1 MEKMLASLQK
11 TFLSLLDQVVV
22 GFSKLFGALML
33 LLIGWIIAR
42 LITRLLGKLLG
53 RIGGN
58 QLSDKLNE
66 IPSLQKAGIKLD
78 LVLIIKKFL
87 YWLIM
92 LVFFISA
99 ADVMG
104 LGMISDKLN
113 QLIDYLP
120 QVFTALLILVGGFYL
135 ADQLRNLI
143 GSAAKS
149 MGIPSHKAISGL
161 VFYVMVIF
169 VVIAALE
176 RLSFFPVE
184 IITDNLSII
193 LGGILLAFAI
203 GYGLAARP
211 MLSSILA
218 SYYSRN
224 TFEVGQEIE
233 LDGHRGTIVRMT
245 NVSLTI
251 DTGNHRLILPL
262 SRLLSDQVIIHAE
275 ARREQPLPSED

>member
-1 MEKMLASLQK
+1 MFNSLQE
-11 TFLSLLDQVVV
+11 TFLTLLDQVVV
-22 GFSKLFGALML
+22 GFSKLFGALVL
-33 LLIGWIIAR
+33 LLVGWIIAR
-42 LITRLLGKLLG
+42 LITRILGKLLG
-53 RIGGN
+53 KIGVN
-58 QLSDKLNE
+58 QLSEKLNQ
-66 IPSLQKAGIKLD
+66 IPSLQKAGLTLD
-78 LVLIIKKFL
+78 LVHIVKKFL
-87 YWLIM
+87 YWVIM

-104 LGMISDKLN
+104 LNMISEKLN

-120 QVFTALLILVGGFYL
+120 QVFTALLILGGGFYL
-135 ADQLRNLI
+135 ADQLRNLV

-149 MGIPSHKAISGL
+149 MGIPSHKAISEL

-176 RLSFFPVE
+176 RLEFFPVE

-193 LGGILLAFAI
+193 LGGILLAFAL

-218 SYYSRN
+218 GYYSRN

-233 LDGHRGTIVRMT
+233 IDGQRGTIVRMT
-245 NVSLTI
+245 NVSVTL
-251 DTGNHRLILPL
+251 DTGGQLLVMPL
-262 SRLLSDQVIIHAE
+262 SRLVSDQVIIHQSAK
-275 ARREQPLPSED
+275 P

>member
-1 MEKMLASLQK
+1 MENMFNSLQE
-11 TFLSLLDQVVV
+11 TFLTLLDQVVV
-22 GFSKLFGALML
+22 GFSKLFGALVL
-33 LLIGWIIAR
+33 LLVGWIIAR
-42 LITRLLGKLLG
+42 LITRILGKLLG
-53 RIGGN
+53 KIGVN
-58 QLSDKLNE
+58 QLSEKLNQ
-66 IPSLQKAGIKLD
+66 IPSLQKAGLTLD
-78 LVLIIKKFL
+78 LVHIVKKFL
-87 YWLIM
+87 YWVIM

-104 LGMISDKLN
+104 LNMISEKLN

-120 QVFTALLILVGGFYL
+120 QVFTALLILGGGFYL
-135 ADQLRNLI
+135 ADQLRNLV

-149 MGIPSHKAISGL
+149 MGIPSHKAISEL

-176 RLSFFPVE
+176 RLEFFPVE

-193 LGGILLAFAI
+193 LGGILLAFAL

-218 SYYSRN
+218 GYYSRN

-233 LDGHRGTIVRMT
+233 IDGQRGTIVRMT
-245 NVSLTI
+245 NVSVTL
-251 DTGNHRLILPL
+251 DTGGQLLVMPL
-262 SRLLSDQVIIHAE
+262 SRLVSDQVIIHQSAK
-275 ARREQPLPSED
+275 P

>member
-1 MEKMLASLQK
+1 MLNSLQE

-22 GFSKLFGALML
+22 GFSKLFGALVL
-33 LLIGWIIAR
+33 LLVGWIIAR
-42 LITRLLGKLLG
+42 VITRILGKILG
-53 RIGGN
+53 KVGVN
-58 QLSDKLNE
+58 QLSDKLNQ
-66 IPSLQKAGIKLD
+66 IPSLQKAGAQLD
-78 LVLIIKKFL
+78 LVRIVKKFL

-104 LGMISDKLN
+104 LSMVSEKLN

-120 QVFTALLILVGGFYL
+120 QVFTALLILGGGFYL
-135 ADQLRNLI
+135 ADQLRNLM
-143 GSAAKS
+143 GSATKS

-161 VFYVMVIF
+161 IFYVTVIF

-176 RLSFFPVE
+176 RLAFFPVE

-218 SYYSRN
+218 GYYSRN

-233 LDGHRGTIVRMT
+233 VDGHRGTIVRIT
-245 NVSLTI
+245 NVSVSLESDGKLLVI
-251 DTGNHRLILPL
+251 PL
-262 SRLLSDQVIIHAE
+262 SRLVSDQVIIH
-275 ARREQPLPSED
+275 QSVK

>member
-1 MEKMLASLQK
+1 MEKLLESLQT

-22 GFSKLFGALML
+22 GFSKLFGALAL
-33 LLIGWIIAR
+33 LLVGWIIAR
-42 LITRLLGKLLG
+42 VITRVLGKLLG
-53 RIGGN
+53 KLGVNR
-58 QLSDKLNE
+58 LSEKLNE
-66 IPSLQKAGIKLD
+66 IPSLQKAGLKLD
-78 LVLIIKKFL
+78 LVLVIKKFL

-104 LGMISDKLN
+104 LGMISEKLN

-120 QVFTALLILVGGFYL
+120 QVFTALLILGGGFYL
-135 ADQLRNLI
+135 ADQLRTLT

-149 MGIPSHKAISGL
+149 MGIPSYKAISGL
-161 VFYVMVIF
+161 VFYVLVLF

-176 RLSFFPVE
+176 RLEFFPVE

-218 SYYSRN
+218 SYYSRS
-224 TFEVGQEIE
+224 TFEVGQDIE
-233 LDGHRGTIVRMT
+233 LDGHRGIIVRMT
-245 NVSLTI
+245 SVSLTL
-251 DTGNHRLILPL
+251 DTGNKLLILPL
-262 SRLLSDQVIIHAE
+262 SRLLSDQVIIHRE
-275 ARREQPLPSED
+275 AKTGAKA